1 MSLQLLSEKIFA
13 VMETYEEL
21 TARWTK
27 AVAEMEATVD
37 EYQELEKEEV
47 ELVEQMTALKA
58 KLVEQLTAHKAKLV
72 ELEAKCCE
80 KDKDKTALKEHLRSL
95 EKMVMKLRKMREE
108 KVKRDDEAIEARSRK
123 ISEKMLKT
131 KDKEAENNA
140 DEETG
145 DVSSTPTLVCTL
157 LDFIF
162 TVDIMCWLR
171 RRLQQTKG
179 RWKTTS

>member
-1 MSLQLLSEKIFA
+1 MSLQLFSEKIFA

-37 EYQELEKEEV
+37 EYQELETEEA
-47 ELVEQMTALKA
+47 ELVEQLTALKA
-58 KLVEQLTAHKAKLV
+58 KLVEQMTAHKAKLV

-80 KDKDKTALKEHLRSL
+80 KDKGKAALKEHLKSL
-95 EKMVMKLRKMREE
+95 EKMAKKLRKMREDR
-108 KVKRDDEAIEARSRK
+108 VKRDDEAIEARSRK
-123 ISEKMLKT
+123 INEKMLKT
-131 KDKEAENNA
+131 KDKEAEKNA

>member
-1 MSLQLLSEKIFA
+1 MSLQLFSEKIFA

-80 KDKDKTALKEHLRSL
+80 KDKDMNAGVQKTVGNRQCNPRYVLHLFEHF
-95 EKMVMKLRKMREE
+95 
-108 KVKRDDEAIEARSRK
+108 
-123 ISEKMLKT
+123 
-131 KDKEAENNA
+131 
-140 DEETG
+140 
-145 DVSSTPTLVCTL
+145 LV
-157 LDFIF
+157 
-162 TVDIMCWLR
+162 
-171 RRLQQTKG
+171 QNE
-179 RWKTTS
+179 

>member
-1 MSLQLLSEKIFA
+1 MLVRLLSEKIFA

-27 AVAEMEATVD
+27 AVAEMEATFD
-37 EYQELEKEEV
+37 EYQELEKEEA
-47 ELVEQMTALKA
+47 ELVEQM
-58 KLVEQLTAHKAKLV
+58 TAHKAKLV
-72 ELEAKCCE
+72 ELEAKYCQ
-80 KDKDKTALKEHLRSL
+80 KDKDKAALKEHLKSL
-95 EKMVMKLRKMREE
+95 EKMAMKLRKMREE
-108 KVKRDDEAIEARSRK
+108 KVKRDDEAIEGRSRK

-145 DVSSTPTLVCTL
+145 DVPSTPTLVCTL

-162 TVDIMCWLR
+162 TVVIMCWLR
-171 RRLQQTKG
+171 RRLQQTKR

>member
-1 MSLQLLSEKIFA
+1 MSLQLFSEKIFA

-47 ELVEQMTALKA
+47 ELVEQMIAHKDKLA
-58 KLVEQLTAHKAKLV
+58 QLVEQMTAHKAKLL

-95 EKMVMKLRKMREE
+95 EKMAMTPMWWLGVRRYGISSDSPTNIFGLATHNMWKCNLRK
-108 KVKRDDEAIEARSRK
+108 
-123 ISEKMLKT
+123 
-131 KDKEAENNA
+131 
-140 DEETG
+140 
-145 DVSSTPTLVCTL
+145 LVHPAFVL
-157 LDFIF
+157 
-162 TVDIMCWLR
+162 
-171 RRLQQTKG
+171 
-179 RWKTTS
+179 